1 MRLLF
6 SVKIGFIVTLSLYML
21 YQNILNRNLKIDH
34 FAWCMLFLPI
44 NIKIHSILRSFDIN
58 LYNSSFKKYLMVIKK
73 ELTGLTVTFPVVSS
87 SPLAF
92 LKWHLY
98 EPMSLISQL
107 QDNIYVFILR
117 LSIELSKKSPTKN
130 YPKYRLKIAQIIAE
144 IARKISKKLR

>member
-1 MRLLF
+1 
-6 SVKIGFIVTLSLYML
+6 
-21 YQNILNRNLKIDH
+21 
-34 FAWCMLFLPI
+34 
-44 NIKIHSILRSFDIN
+44 
-58 LYNSSFKKYLMVIKK
+58 MVIKK

-117 LSIELSKKSPTKN
+117 LSIELSKKSPPKN
-130 YPKYRLKIAQIIAE
+130 YPKYRLKIAPNHRRNCPKDFQKIALKVHE
-144 IARKISKKLR
+144 IFMISLELSIKTLFSDTKSSTCSTRGQWGKKSTNQLPGSLYIFVTFYVLPCSVKKVNKL